1 MAVTVTQLRSF
12 LAVVRTGSVTAAAE
26 ELVVSQPSVSAA
38 VSALTRELGVELTE
52 RVGRNVRPSAAGK
65 VFASYAADVVGLL
78 DQGARAAR
86 EAADSAIAELRIGAV
101 TTAGEHIAPQLMQA
115 FAARHPELTLSVDVG
130 NRERV
135 FERLRTHRSDIA
147 IGGRPPE
154 DGVVGER
161 FLDNPIVVITAPD
174 DPLAKGRR
182 VRVEELGSRPWL
194 LREEGSGTRSM
205 TEEFL
210 AGHALQPP
218 IRTLGS
224 NGAIKQAARAG
235 LGVSL
240 QSRLATHL
248 EIELGLLATIQVDV
262 PLPRRQWYV
271 IRPAHGP
278 VRPAVEQ
285 FVSFVHSGEAK
296 AAVERGLTLNP
307 PIHDGEA
314 STGHRWIQGHDAT
327 RARSSRPS
335 ATAARPVTRW

>member
-52 RVGRNVRPSAAGK
+52 RVGRSVRPSAAGA
-65 VFASYAADVVGLL
+65 VFAAYAADIVGLL

-86 EAADSAIAELRIGAV
+86 EAADSAISELRIGAV

-115 FAARHPELTLSVDVG
+115 FAALHPEVTLSVDVG
-130 NRERV
+130 NRVRV
-135 FERLRTHRSDIA
+135 FEQLRTHQLDLA
-147 IGGRPPE
+147 IGGRPPD
-154 DGVVGER
+154 DGFVGRR
-161 FLDNPIVVITAPD
+161 FLDNQIVVITAPD
-174 DPLAKGRR
+174 DPLANGRR
-182 VRVEELGSRPWL
+182 VRVEQLGSRPWL

-210 AGHALQPP
+210 AGHDLRPP

-248 EIELGLLATIQVDV
+248 EVELGLLGTIHVDV
-262 PLPRRQWYV
+262 PLPRRHWYV

-278 VRPAVEQ
+278 VRTAVEQ
-285 FVSFVHSGEAK
+285 FLGFVHSGEAK
-296 AAVERGLTLNP
+296 LAVERGLTTP
-307 PIHDGEA
+307 
-314 STGHRWIQGHDAT
+314 
-327 RARSSRPS
+327 RARAPGGPAPPRLGL
-335 ATAARPVTRW
+335 

>member
-65 VFASYAADVVGLL
+65 AFASYAADIVGLL

-86 EAADSAIAELRIGAV
+86 ETADRAATELRIGAV
-101 TTAGEHIAPQLMQA
+101 TTAGEYIVPQLMQA
-115 FAARHPELTLSVDVG
+115 FAAHHPEVTLSVDVG

-135 FERLRTHRSDIA
+135 FERLRMHRSDIA
-147 IGGRPPE
+147 IGGRPPD
-154 DGVVGER
+154 DGIVGER
-161 FLDNPIVVITAPD
+161 FLDNPIVIVTAPD
-174 DPLAKGRR
+174 DPLAKRRR
-182 VRVEELGSRPWL
+182 VGVEELGSRPWL

-210 AGHALQPP
+210 AGHDLHAP

-248 EIELGLLATIQVDV
+248 EVELGLLGTIHVNV
-262 PLPRRQWYV
+262 PLPRRHWYV

-278 VRPAVEQ
+278 VRPVVEQ
-285 FVSFVHSGEAK
+285 FVGFVHSGEAK
-296 AAVERGLTLNP
+296 AAVERGLMTP
-307 PIHDGEA
+307 
-314 STGHRWIQGHDAT
+314 RV
-327 RARSSRPS
+327 RAPGAPAPQRPG
-335 ATAARPVTRW
+335 P

>member
-1 MAVTVTQLRSF
+1 MAVTITQLRSF
-12 LAVVRTGSVTAAAE
+12 LAVVRTGSVTAAAD

-38 VSALTRELGVELTE
+38 VSALTRELGVDLTE
-52 RVGRNVRPSAAGK
+52 RIGRNVRPSPAGT
-65 VFASYAADVVGLL
+65 VFAEYAADIVGLL

-86 EAADSAIAELRIGAV
+86 ETAGRVAAELRIGAV
-101 TTAGEHIAPQLMQA
+101 TTAGEYIVPQLMQA
-115 FAARHPELTLSVDVG
+115 FAAHHPDATLSVDVG

-135 FERLRTHRSDIA
+135 FERLRTHRSDLA
-147 IGGRPPE
+147 IGGRPPD
-154 DGVVGER
+154 DGIVGHP
-161 FLDNPIVVITAPD
+161 FLDNPIVVVTAPD
-174 DPLAKGRR
+174 DPLASGRR
-182 VRVEELGSRPWL
+182 VRIEQLGSRPWL

-210 AGHALQPP
+210 AGHDLHPP

-248 EIELGLLATIQVDV
+248 EGDLGLLGTIDVDV
-262 PLPRRQWYV
+262 PLPRRHWYL

-285 FVSFVHSGEAK
+285 FLSFVHSGEAK
-296 AAVERGLTLNP
+296 AAVERGLTTP
-307 PIHDGEA
+307 
-314 STGHRWIQGHDAT
+314 
-327 RARSSRPS
+327 RARAPGGPAPPRPG
-335 ATAARPVTRW
+335 P

>member
-12 LAVVRTGSVTAAAE
+12 LALVRTGSVTAAAE

-52 RVGRNVRPSAAGK
+52 RVGRNVRPSPAGK

-78 DQGARAAR
+78 DQGGRAAR
-86 EAADSAIAELRIGAV
+86 ETADSAATELRISAV
-101 TTAGEHIAPQLMQA
+101 TTAGEYIVPQLMQA
-115 FAARHPELTLSVDVG
+115 YAAHHREVTLSVDVG

-147 IGGRPPE
+147 IGGRPPD
-154 DGVVGER
+154 DGIVGQR
-161 FLDNPIVVITAPD
+161 FLENPIVVVTAPD
-174 DPLAKGRR
+174 DPLANGRR
-182 VRVEELGSRPWL
+182 VRVEQLGSRPWL

-210 AGHALQPP
+210 AGHDLHPP

-240 QSRLATHL
+240 QSRLATYL
-248 EIELGLLATIQVDV
+248 EVELGLLGTIHVDV
-262 PLPRRQWYV
+262 PLPRRHWYV
-271 IRPAHGP
+271 IRPAQGP

-285 FVSFVHSGEAK
+285 FLSFVHSGEAK
-296 AAVERGLTLNP
+296 AAVERGLTVTTP
-307 PIHDGEA
+307 
-314 STGHRWIQGHDAT
+314 
-327 RARSSRPS
+327 RARAPGGP
-335 ATAARPVTRW
+335 APPPPAP

>member
-12 LAVVRTGSVTAAAE
+12 LAVVHTGSVTAAAE

-52 RVGRNVRPSAAGK
+52 RVGRSVRPSPAGK
-65 VFASYAADVVGLL
+65 VFASYAADIIGLL

-86 EAADSAIAELRIGAV
+86 EAADSATSELRIGAV
-101 TTAGEHIAPQLMQA
+101 TTAGEHIAPQLMQT
-115 FAARHPELTLSVDVG
+115 FAARHPEVTLSVDVG

-135 FERLRTHRSDIA
+135 FERLRTHRSDVA
-147 IGGRPPE
+147 IGGRPPDE
-154 DGVVGER
+154 GIVGER
-161 FLDNPIVVITAPD
+161 FLDNPIVVIAAPD
-174 DPLAKGRR
+174 DPLAKARR
-182 VRVEELGSRPWL
+182 VRVEQLGSRPWL

-210 AGHALQPP
+210 AAHDLSPP

-248 EIELGLLATIQVDV
+248 EVELGLLAIINVDV

-271 IRPAHGP
+271 IRPAQGP
-278 VRPAVEQ
+278 LRPAVERFLD
-285 FVSFVHSGEAK
+285 FVRSDEAK
-296 AAVERGLTLNP
+296 AAVERGLTTRGARAPRGPAP
-307 PIHDGEA
+307 PRRG
-314 STGHRWIQGHDAT
+314 R
-327 RARSSRPS
+327 
-335 ATAARPVTRW
+335 

>member
-65 VFASYAADVVGLL
+65 VFASYAADVIGLL

-86 EAADSAIAELRIGAV
+86 EAADSRASELRVGAV

-115 FAARHPELTLSVDVG
+115 FAARHPEVALSVDVG

-135 FERLRTHRSDIA
+135 FERLRTHRSDVA
-147 IGGRPPE
+147 IGGRPPG
-154 DGVVGER
+154 DGIVGER

-182 VRVEELGSRPWL
+182 VRVERLGSRPWL

-210 AGHALQPP
+210 AAHDLDPP
-218 IRTLGS
+218 VRTLGS

-248 EIELGLLATIQVDV
+248 ELELGLLATIRVDV
-262 PLPRRQWYV
+262 ALPRRHWYV

-278 VRPAVEQ
+278 VRPAVDHFLR
-285 FVSFVHSGEAK
+285 FVRSDEAK
-296 AAVERGLTLNP
+296 AAVERGHTTP
-307 PIHDGEA
+307 PA
-314 STGHRWIQGHDAT
+314 
-327 RARSSRPS
+327 RAPRGPAPPR
-335 ATAARPVTRW
+335 RGR

>member
-12 LAVVRTGSVTAAAE
+12 LAVVRAGSVTAAAE

-52 RVGRNVRPSAAGK
+52 RVGRNVRPSPAGK

-86 EAADSAIAELRIGAV
+86 EAADRAATELRIGAV

-115 FAARHPELTLSVDVG
+115 FAAHHPDVTLSVDVG

-135 FERLRTHRSDIA
+135 FERLRTHRLDIA
-147 IGGRPPE
+147 IGGRPPG
-154 DGVVGER
+154 DGIVGQR
-161 FLDNPIVVITAPD
+161 FLDNPIVVVTAPD
-174 DPLAKGRR
+174 DPLATGRR

-210 AGHALQPP
+210 AGHDLHPP

-248 EIELGLLATIQVDV
+248 EVELGLLGTIHVDV
-262 PLPRRQWYV
+262 PLPRRHWYV

-285 FVSFVHSGEAK
+285 FVDFVRSGEAK
-296 AAVERGLTLNP
+296 SAVERGLTPRAPEPRGPAP
-307 PIHDGEA
+307 PRRG
-314 STGHRWIQGHDAT
+314 
-327 RARSSRPS
+327 RSRGG
-335 ATAARPVTRW
+335 RG

>member
-1 MAVTVTQLRSF
+1 MPVTVTQLRAF
-12 LAVVRTGSVTAAAE
+12 LAVVRTGSVTAAAD

-38 VSALTRELGVELTE
+38 VTALARELGIELTE

-65 VFASYAADVVGLL
+65 VFASYAADVIGLL

-86 EAADSAIAELRIGAV
+86 EAADSTAAELRIGAV

-115 FAARHPELTLSVDVG
+115 FAARHPEVALSVDVG

-135 FERLRTHRSDIA
+135 FERLRAHRSDVA
-147 IGGRPPE
+147 IGGRPPD
-154 DGVVGER
+154 DGIVGER

-174 DPLAKGRR
+174 DPLAQARR
-182 VRVEELGSRPWL
+182 VPVEQLGSRPWL
-194 LREEGSGTRSM
+194 VREEGSGTRSM

-210 AGHALQPP
+210 AGHDLHPP

-248 EIELGLLATIQVDV
+248 EVELGLLGTVHVDV
-262 PLPRRQWYV
+262 ALPRRHWYV

-285 FVSFVHSGEAK
+285 FLRFVRTDDAK
-296 AAVERGLTLNP
+296 AAVERAQSAAEL
-307 PIHDGEA
+307 
-314 STGHRWIQGHDAT
+314 
-327 RARSSRPS
+327 RP
-335 ATAARPVTRW
+335 TT

>member
-38 VSALTRELGVELTE
+38 VSALGRELGVELTE
-52 RVGRNVRPSAAGK
+52 RVGRNVRPSPAGQA
-65 VFASYAADVVGLL
+65 FASYAADVVGLL

-86 EAADSAIAELRIGAV
+86 EAADKALAELRIGAV

-115 FAARHPELTLSVDVG
+115 FAARHPEVTLSVDVG

-147 IGGRPPE
+147 IGGRPPD
-154 DGVVGER
+154 DGLVGER
-161 FLDNPIVVITAPD
+161 FLDNEIVVITAPD
-174 DPLAKGRR
+174 DPLAKARR

-210 AGHALQPP
+210 AGHDLQPP

-240 QSRLATHL
+240 QSRLATQL
-248 EIELGLLATIQVDV
+248 EVELGLLATIRVDV
-262 PLPRRQWYV
+262 PLPHRHWYV
-271 IRPAHGP
+271 IRPARGP
-278 VRPAVEQ
+278 VRPAVDQ
-285 FVSFVHSGEAK
+285 FLGFIRSGEAK
-296 AAVERGLTLNP
+296 AAVERGDPTTPRGRAPRGPAP
-307 PIHDGEA
+307 P
-314 STGHRWIQGHDAT
+314 
-327 RARSSRPS
+327 RPG
-335 ATAARPVTRW
+335 R

>member
-26 ELVVSQPSVSAA
+26 ELVVSQPSVSSA

-52 RVGRNVRPSAAGK
+52 RVGRNVRPSPAGK
-65 VFASYAADVVGLL
+65 VFASYAADVIGLL

-86 EAADSAIAELRIGAV
+86 EAAQVTATELRVGAV

-115 FAARHPELTLSVDVG
+115 FAARHPEIALSVDVG

-135 FERLRTHRSDIA
+135 FERLRAHGSDVA
-147 IGGRPPE
+147 IGGRPPD
-154 DGVVGER
+154 DGIVGER

-174 DPLAKGRR
+174 DPLAKARR
-182 VRVEELGSRPWL
+182 VRVEQLGSRPWL

-210 AGHALQPP
+210 ASHDLRPP

-248 EIELGLLATIQVDV
+248 EVQLGLLATIHVDV
-262 PLPRRQWYV
+262 PLPRRRWYV

-285 FVSFVHSGEAK
+285 FLRFLRSDDAK
-296 AAVERGLTLNP
+296 AAVERGLTTPL
-307 PIHDGEA
+307 
-314 STGHRWIQGHDAT
+314 
-327 RARSSRPS
+327 ARGPRGPRRP
-335 ATAARPVTRW
+335 RPGQ

>member
-12 LAVVRTGSVTAAAE
+12 LAVVRTGSVTAAAD

-52 RVGRNVRPSAAGK
+52 RVGRNVRPSPAGK
-65 VFASYAADVVGLL
+65 VFAAYAADVIGLL

-86 EAADSAIAELRIGAV
+86 ETADRAATELRIGAV
-101 TTAGEHIAPQLMQA
+101 TTAGEYIVPQLMQA
-115 FAARHPELTLSVDVG
+115 FATHHPEVTLSVDVG

-154 DGVVGER
+154 DGIVGQP
-161 FLDNPIVVITAPD
+161 FLENPIVVVTAPD
-174 DPLAKGRR
+174 DPLANGRR
-182 VRVEELGSRPWL
+182 VRVEQLGSRPWL

-210 AGHALQPP
+210 AGHDLHPP
-218 IRTLGS
+218 TRTLGS

-248 EIELGLLATIQVDV
+248 EVQLGLLATIHVDV
-262 PLPRRQWYV
+262 PLPHRHWYV

-278 VRPAVEQ
+278 MRPAVEQ
-285 FVSFVHSGEAK
+285 FLGFVHSGEAK
-296 AAVERGLTLNP
+296 LAVERGLTP
-307 PIHDGEA
+307 P
-314 STGHRWIQGHDAT
+314 RV
-327 RARSSRPS
+327 RAPGGPAPPRRD
-335 ATAARPVTRW
+335 R

>member
-38 VSALTRELGVELTE
+38 VSALARELGVELTE
-52 RVGRNVRPSAAGK
+52 RVGRNVRPSAAGTA
-65 VFASYAADVVGLL
+65 FSSYAADVVGLL

-86 EAADSAIAELRIGAV
+86 EAADRTATELRIGAV

-115 FAARHPELTLSVDVG
+115 FAARHPDVALSVDVG

-135 FERLRTHRSDIA
+135 FERLRTHRSDVA
-147 IGGRPPE
+147 IGGRPPD
-154 DGVVGER
+154 DGIVGEP

-174 DPLAKGRR
+174 DPLAKARR
-182 VRVEELGSRPWL
+182 VPVEQLGSRPWL

-210 AGHALQPP
+210 TAHDLYPP

-248 EIELGLLATIQVDV
+248 EVELGLLGTIAVDV
-262 PLPRRQWYV
+262 VLPRRRWYV

-278 VRPAVEQ
+278 MRPAVEEFLA
-285 FVSFVHSGEAK
+285 FVRTGDAR
-296 AAVERGLTLNP
+296 AAVERGLTMP
-307 PIHDGEA
+307 PVPAPPDPA
-314 STGHRWIQGHDAT
+314 PR
-327 RARSSRPS
+327 RPG
-335 ATAARPVTRW
+335 P

>member
-12 LAVVRTGSVTAAAE
+12 LAVVRSGSVTAAAE

-38 VSALTRELGVELTE
+38 VSALTRELGVDLTE
-52 RVGRNVRPSAAGK
+52 RVGRNVRPSAAGR

-78 DQGARAAR
+78 EQGARAAR
-86 EAADSAIAELRIGAV
+86 EAADRVAAELRIGAV

-115 FAARHPELTLSVDVG
+115 FAARHPEVTLSVDVG

-135 FERLRTHRSDIA
+135 FERLRTHQSDIA
-147 IGGRPPE
+147 IGGRPPD
-154 DGVVGER
+154 DGLVAQR
-161 FLDNPIVVITAPD
+161 FLDNPIVVVTAPD
-174 DPLAKGRR
+174 DLLAKGRR

-194 LREEGSGTRSM
+194 LREEGSGTRAM

-210 AGHALQPP
+210 AAHDLHPP

-235 LGVSL
+235 LGISL

-248 EIELGLLATIQVDV
+248 EVELGLLATVHVDV

-271 IRPAHGP
+271 IRPARGP
-278 VRPAVEQ
+278 VRPAVEH
-285 FVSFVHSGEAK
+285 FIDFVHTGEAK
-296 AAVERGLTLNP
+296 DAIERGLTTP
-307 PIHDGEA
+307 
-314 STGHRWIQGHDAT
+314 
-327 RARSSRPS
+327 RARAPGDP
-335 ATAARPVTRW
+335 APPQPGP

>member
-52 RVGRNVRPSAAGK
+52 RVGRSVRPSAAGK

-86 EAADSAIAELRIGAV
+86 EAAEAAASELRIGAV
-101 TTAGEHIAPQLMQA
+101 TTAGEHIAPQLMNA
-115 FAARHPELTLSVDVG
+115 FAARHPEIALSVEVG

-135 FERLRTHRSDIA
+135 FEQLRTHRLDIA
-147 IGGRPPE
+147 IGGRPPA
-154 DGVVGER
+154 DGIVGER
-161 FLDNPIVVITAPD
+161 FLDNPILVITAPD
-174 DPLAKGRR
+174 DPLAKARR
-182 VRVEELGSRPWL
+182 VRVEQLGSRPWL

-210 AGHALQPP
+210 AGHDLHPP

-248 EIELGLLATIQVDV
+248 ELELGLLATINVDV

-271 IRPAHGP
+271 IRPARGP
-278 VRPAVEQ
+278 VRSAVEQ
-285 FVSFVHSGEAK
+285 FLRFVRGDEAK
-296 AAVERGLTLNP
+296 AAVEGGLT
-307 PIHDGEA
+307 
-314 STGHRWIQGHDAT
+314 T
-327 RARSSRPS
+327 PS
-335 ATAARPVTRW
+335 ARAPRAPGRPRPGQSPGGRG

>member
-12 LAVVRTGSVTAAAE
+12 LALVRTGSVTAAAD

-38 VSALTRELGVELTE
+38 VSALARELGVELTE
-52 RVGRNVRPSAAGK
+52 RVGRNVRPTAAGK
-65 VFASYAADVVGLL
+65 AFAAYAADVVGLL
-78 DQGARAAR
+78 DQGARAAH
-86 EAADSAIAELRIGAV
+86 EAADKTATELRIGAV
-101 TTAGEHIAPQLMQA
+101 TTAGEHIAPQLMHA
-115 FAARHPELTLSVDVG
+115 FAAGHPDISLSVDVG

-135 FERLRTHRSDIA
+135 FERLRTHRSDVA
-147 IGGRPPE
+147 IGGRPPD
-154 DGVVGER
+154 DGIVGER
-161 FLDNPIVVITAPD
+161 FLDNPIVVVTAPD

-210 AGHALQPP
+210 AGHDLRPP

-248 EIELGLLATIQVDV
+248 EVELGLLATIQVDV
-262 PLPRRQWYV
+262 PMPRRHWYV

-278 VRPAVEQ
+278 MRAAVEQ
-285 FVSFVHSGEAK
+285 FLSFVRSGGAK
-296 AAVERGLTLNP
+296 VAVERGLTMP
-307 PIHDGEA
+307 
-314 STGHRWIQGHDAT
+314 
-327 RARSSRPS
+327 RAR
-335 ATAARPVTRW
+335 APVGPAPPLPGR

>member
-52 RVGRNVRPSAAGK
+52 RVGRNVRPSPAGR
-65 VFASYAADVVGLL
+65 VFASYAADIVGLL

-86 EAADSAIAELRIGAV
+86 EAADTAAMELRIGAV

-115 FAARHPELTLSVDVG
+115 FAARHPEVDLSLDVG
-130 NRERV
+130 NRARV
-135 FERLRTHRSDIA
+135 FERLRAHRSDVA
-147 IGGRPPE
+147 IGGRPPD
-154 DGVVGER
+154 DGLVGEP
-161 FLDNPIVVITAPD
+161 FLDNPIVVITEAD
-174 DPLAKGRR
+174 DPLAKARR
-182 VRVEELGSRPWL
+182 VRVEQLGSRPWL

-210 AGHALQPP
+210 AAHDLHPP
-218 IRTLGS
+218 VRTLGS

-248 EIELGLLATIQVDV
+248 EVELGLLAIVNVDV
-262 PLPRRQWYV
+262 PLPRRRWYV
-271 IRPAHGP
+271 IRPAQGP
-278 VRPAVEQ
+278 SRPAVERFLQ
-285 FVSFVHSGEAK
+285 FARSDEARG
-296 AAVERGLTLNP
+296 AVEAGLRMP
-307 PIHDGEA
+307 
-314 STGHRWIQGHDAT
+314 
-327 RARSSRPS
+327 RARAPRGQAQPRPG
-335 ATAARPVTRW
+335 R

>member
-1 MAVTVTQLRSF
+1 MTLGSVRALRQMAVTVTQLRSF

-52 RVGRNVRPSAAGK
+52 RVGRSVRPSPAGQ
-65 VFASYAADVVGLL
+65 VFASYAADVIGLL

-86 EAADSAIAELRIGAV
+86 EAADSAASELRIGAV

-115 FAARHPELTLSVDVG
+115 FAARHPEVALSVDVG

-135 FERLRTHRSDIA
+135 FERLRTHRSDVA
-147 IGGRPPE
+147 IGGRPP
-154 DGVVGER
+154 DAGLVGER
-161 FLDNPIVVITAPD
+161 FLDNPIVVITTAD
-174 DPLAKGRR
+174 DPLAKARR
-182 VRVEELGSRPWL
+182 VPVEQLGSRPWL

-210 AGHALQPP
+210 AAHDLHPP

-240 QSRLATHL
+240 QSRLATDL
-248 EIELGLLATIQVDV
+248 EIELGLLGTINVDV
-262 PLPRRQWYV
+262 RLPRRQWYV

-285 FVSFVHSGEAK
+285 FLRFALSDAAK
-296 AAVERGLTLNP
+296 AAVK
-307 PIHDGEA
+307 
-314 STGHRWIQGHDAT
+314 
-327 RARSSRPS
+327 
-335 ATAARPVTRW
+335 

>member
-12 LAVVRTGSVTAAAE
+12 LAVVRAGSVTAAAE
-26 ELVVSQPSVSAA
+26 ELIVSQPSVSAA

-52 RVGRNVRPSAAGK
+52 RVGRNVRPSPAGK
-65 VFASYAADVVGLL
+65 VFAAYAADVVGLL

-86 EAADSAIAELRIGAV
+86 ETADSAAIELRIGAV

-115 FAARHPELTLSVDVG
+115 FAARHPEVTLSVDVG

-147 IGGRPPE
+147 IGGRPPG
-154 DGVVGER
+154 DGIVGER
-161 FLDNPIVVITAPD
+161 FLDNPIVVVTAPD

-210 AGHALQPP
+210 AGHDLHPP

-248 EIELGLLATIQVDV
+248 EVELGLLATINVDV
-262 PLPRRQWYV
+262 PLPRRHWYV

-285 FVSFVHSGEAK
+285 FLSFVHSGEAK
-296 AAVERGLTLNP
+296 DAVHE
-307 PIHDGEA
+307 
-314 STGHRWIQGHDAT
+314 AT
-327 RARSSRPS
+327 RSSSGRPS
-335 ATAARPVTRW
+335 ATAARPVTR

>member
-1 MAVTVTQLRSF
+1 
-12 LAVVRTGSVTAAAE
+12 
-26 ELVVSQPSVSAA
+26 
-38 VSALTRELGVELTE
+38 
-52 RVGRNVRPSAAGK
+52 VGRSVRPSPAGK

-86 EAADSAIAELRIGAV
+86 ETAERAATELRIGAV

-115 FAARHPELTLSVDVG
+115 FAARHPEVTLSVDVG

-147 IGGRPPE
+147 IGGRPPG

-161 FLDNPIVVITAPD
+161 FLDNPIVVVTAPD
-174 DPLAKGRR
+174 DQLANGRR

-210 AGHALQPP
+210 AGHDLHPP
-218 IRTLGS
+218 ILTLGS
-224 NGAIKQAARAG
+224 NGAIKQAVRAG

-248 EIELGLLATIQVDV
+248 EVELGLLATIHIDV
-262 PLPRRQWYV
+262 PLPRRHWYV

-285 FVSFVHSGEAK
+285 FLSFVRGSDAK
-296 AAVERGLTLNP
+296 VAVERGLTP
-307 PIHDGEA
+307 
-314 STGHRWIQGHDAT
+314 
-327 RARSSRPS
+327 RARAPGGPGPPRPG
-335 ATAARPVTRW
+335 P